1 MTLTLT
7 KKMFLLGVVSILMF
21 TTVSAEYSYSNSN
34 DYGLDDQTEFSIPE
48 YDSQQEI
55 LTKLVVPFLF
65 LTVLLRTLFNRA
77 LRFAFVDDSGRN
89 DLLTLVEDNKPNL
102 NREATLMAIT
112 ATGMLV
118 PTPFWT
124 YVTYAVGSIAVLSLT
139 ALIAVLLFFIYL
151 VWKF

>member
-1 MTLTLT
+1 
-7 KKMFLLGVVSILMF
+7 MFLLGIVSILMF
-21 TTVSAEYSYSNSN
+21 TGVSAEYSYGNSN
-34 DYGLDDQTEFSIPE
+34 DYGLDDQTEFSVPE

-77 LRFAFVDDSGRN
+77 LRFAFVDDSN
-89 DLLTLVEDNKPNL
+89 DLLTLVEDNKPNM

-112 ATGMLV
+112 ATGMLI

-139 ALIAVLLFFIYL
+139 ALIAVLLFFLYL